1 MKKCWVTL
9 PTMPASSKSFSLEMK
24 SLIMAFDPSSLIAA
38 DLSKI
43 ALSMISR
50 WIMNL
55 QLVELLF
62 HHLKYFYQ
70 LQFIMFN
77 IIFKRMQGYRLG

>member
-1 MKKCWVTL
+1 LAFVVWYEKML
-9 PTMPASSKSFSLEMK
+9 GYSSNHACIIQIVFSCSEIK

-50 WIMNL
+50 CDNESTIS
-55 QLVELLF
+55 
-62 HHLKYFYQ
+62 
-70 LQFIMFN
+70 
-77 IIFKRMQGYRLG
+77 

>member
-1 MKKCWVTL
+1 MKKSVTL
-9 PTMPASSKSFSLEMK
+9 PTMPASSSFLSCSEIK

-50 WIMNL
+50 CDNESTIS
-55 QLVELLF
+55 
-62 HHLKYFYQ
+62 
-70 LQFIMFN
+70 
-77 IIFKRMQGYRLG
+77 

>member
-1 MKKCWVTL
+1 ML
-9 PTMPASSKSFSLEMK
+9 GYSSNHACIIQIVFSCSEIK

-50 WIMNL
+50 CDNESTIS
-55 QLVELLF
+55 
-62 HHLKYFYQ
+62 
-70 LQFIMFN
+70 
-77 IIFKRMQGYRLG
+77 